1 MVQPVELRRVR
12 LLWQRD
18 GSLCA
23 SPPPPRKE
31 LPFHRRCQT
40 DRMDCGGFCGLQRP
54 FSWQPAH
61 QRHIIRSRHGGTVYA
76 ASNGPCAGDGAPC
89 AHGIL
94 GTPSVT
100 KKQTRVAVSCPA
112 HCRPVVCDHKL
123 RRHLGRRCV
132 AGCPCIGGRDDA
144 NRAESGYGFGREAAN
159 CSPATGGKCDLSSRG
174 GLKAPTA
181 RRWRQPWQGPAWGP
195 MGMPMGGLPCLRRI
209 CTAQSCN
216 NALCNAPQEAPF
228 FTCRLRFHDG
238 FPIIMKRR
246 TKA

>member
-1 MVQPVELRRVR
+1 MGPSVR
-12 LLWQRD
+12 LPRRQERNFPFTEDAKLTGWIAAVFAACSALFL
-18 GSLCA
+18 GS
-23 SPPPPRKE
+23 
-31 LPFHRRCQT
+31 
-40 DRMDCGGFCGLQRP
+40 
-54 FSWQPAH
+54 QPISGI
-61 QRHIIRSRHGGTVYA
+61 IIRSRHGGTVYA

-209 CTAQSCN
+209 CAAQSCN